1 MRRLTGFLVL
11 VLVACGA
18 AEPPGNIDQVESQG
32 PGTTEEL
39 PIETLPVWIDTDP
52 SIRPGGYEVDDGFA
66 LIQAFHSPE
75 LSIRGVSLVFGNEPL

>member
-39 PIETLPVWIDTDP
+39 PIETLPV
-52 SIRPGGYEVDDGFA
+52 VD
-66 LIQAFHSPE
+66 
-75 LSIRGVSLVFGNEPL
+75 